1 MIMQNELC
9 MEWAIWG
16 ETYKEWAI
24 SVISYQYATPYI
36 YILLKESDCA

>member
-9 MEWAIWG
+9 MEWAMRG

-24 SVISYQYATPYI
+24 SVISYA
-36 YILLKESDCA
+36 ILNTSPQLKGSC